1 MAIPVP
7 TGPHAR
13 VIFVG
18 VGQGDCTPIVFP
30 GPPHGTGEVV
40 LIDCGSTKGA
50 KCLIPGPPQQI
61 VGALENVQHILRTF
75 VWEEYLAPS
84 TDPDRKTV
92 LWNLIRRH
100 DPNPDSLVLAL
111 VYKQRVMVFMGDATK
126 ETEDFILGTWGA
138 PGFPAADL
146 TLKMGHQ
153 SSDTSSTERW
163 IKLLKPKRL
172 TISSGTKSFN
182 GSG

>member
-1 MAIPVP
+1 MEDYQNDRDVSESDGGLYALAANA
-7 TGPHAR
+7 TGTCATR
-13 VIFVG
+13 KA
-18 VGQGDCTPIVFP
+18 Q
-30 GPPHGTGEVV
+30 
-40 LIDCGSTKGA
+40 
-50 KCLIPGPPQQI
+50 
-61 VGALENVQHILRTF
+61 
-75 VWEEYLAPS
+75 WEEYLAPS

-92 LWNLIRRH
+92 LWSLIRRH